1 MRVSTSALVCLTAA
15 LAACGGSDS
24 RQATDSATAAGNAT
38 ATPSAATTAAA
49 TPAVSLSSMTGMWH
63 GRSMQGEDT
72 TKATR
77 WTLDATSDTTK
88 WTLTFANGTKVP
100 VRLVS
105 TGGDSIVSEMGP
117 YKSASLK
124 GQNVNARQVAHVRGD
139 SMSGTFEMRPTS
151 KPDSVIRGRFD
162 ATRMK

>member
-1 MRVSTSALVCLTAA
+1 
-15 LAACGGSDS
+15 
-24 RQATDSATAAGNAT
+24 
-38 ATPSAATTAAA
+38 
-49 TPAVSLSSMTGMWH
+49 LSSMTGMWH

-105 TGGDSIVSEMGP
+105 TGGDSIVAEMGP
-117 YKSASLK
+117 YKSASMK

-139 SMSGTFEMRPTS
+139 SMSGTFEMRPVS

-162 ATRMK
+162 ATKMK